1 MTHSRRAAFAAATTF
16 ALVLAA
22 GAAQAQYL
30 MSGTLTLVAGT
41 STTRVIAGGAQVVGT
56 PGALQIPAAAFKASG
71 GAFRVFPTVP
81 TVAQVISAF
90 TSSNSAA
97 TLSAAGGPPAFDF
110 CPQNVFGCTA
120 PNNATPAGFNG
131 LLRYQSGNGFGGSF
145 TTLRNVTGS
154 VSRLEA
160 PNSYRHSDAV
170 ANSPWNP
177 GRGYQFTQTQQA
189 GASEVTTTNP
199 VIGPS
204 GSIQTV
210 GNIIPPTAPPEV
222 ITTFTT
228 GFPLTTGM
236 IFAQDTQG
244 ALPSKFTFTGSD
256 NRNANGHGTITLVAG
271 SIANV
276 PTDGTRAFPRFTFL
290 TMTLAPPVPTMGA
303 AGIAALGV
311 LILLGAGYVLRHRF

>member
-1 MTHSRRAAFAAATTF
+1 MQLSIRTAISAVATF

-41 STTRVIAGGAQVVGT
+41 STTRVIAGGANVLGT
-56 PGALQIPAAAFKASG
+56 PGSLMIPAGAFQANG

-90 TSSNSAA
+90 TSSNAAA
-97 TLSAAGGPPAFDF
+97 TLVAGGGPSAFDF

-131 LLRYQSGNGFGGSF
+131 LVRYLSGSGFGGSF
-145 TTLRNVTGS
+145 TTLRDVTGS
-154 VSRLEA
+154 VARLVA
-160 PNSYRHSDAV
+160 PNSYEHSDAT
-170 ANSPWNP
+170 AMSPWNP
-177 GRGYQFTQTQQA
+177 GRGFQFTQTQQA
-189 GASEVTTTNP
+189 GASKVTTISP

-210 GNIIPPTAPPEV
+210 GTIIPPTTPPV
-222 ITTFTT
+222 TITTFTT

-256 NRNANGHGTITLVAG
+256 NRNVNGHGSITLVAG
-271 SIANV
+271 SIANI

-303 AGIAALGV
+303 AGLAALGI
-311 LILLGAGYVLRHRF
+311 LILLGGGYALRHRL